1 MSSSKKQFQPG
12 DIIHG
17 RYKIS
22 EEIGSGGFATTYKA
36 QDLSLGIPVALKVYH
51 RSSFAGQKEAT
62 KEAKIAAGLYDLEGI
77 AAARDFFDEDD
88 TPCIV
93 MEYVKGTSIK
103 DYIHEHGRIAGDKML
118 LLVKPLLKS
127 LIKIHE
133 KGILHRDISA
143 DNILLTEDGK
153 LKLID
158 FGAARFTQ
166 KARGEEYTLI
176 FKRGFAPIEQCS
188 NAGEQGPWTDV
199 YGICATMYYM
209 VTGIIPDD
217 SVNRFMDDK
226 LLPLERIDGT
236 KLSRHAIACIT
247 KGLSVRIEDRYPS
260 VALLYA
266 DLYRNDISDTESSP
280 SVHSTIAPAVS
291 DPTETNFTEKLME
304 DIAHSMKK
312 DHFLFR
318 HRKAA
323 ISLLLCVLLALGIA
337 VYYYHAAPAGT
348 PGPDSLSEAAFSHS
362 PAPDSL
368 SGTAFSHS
376 PVPDSLSGT
385 AFSHSPAPDSLS
397 ETAISHSPVPDNRR
411 DSTSVHTRTTDNPQ
425 KVAFT
430 PSPGKQQKAA
440 STRQKS
446 SAQKSSSQKGNTT
459 TQKSSSSNSS
469 SSAQKSSSQKGN
481 TSAQKSS
488 SQKKSSSVKNTQH
501 FDGDLD
507 GL

>member
-323 ISLLLCVLLALGIA
+323 ISMLLCVLLTLGIA

-362 PAPDSL
+362 PAPD
-368 SGTAFSHS
+368 
-376 PVPDSLSGT
+376 
-385 AFSHSPAPDSLS
+385 
-397 ETAISHSPVPDNRR
+397 NRR
-411 DSTSVHTRTTDNPQ
+411 DSASVHTRTTDNPP
-425 KVAFT
+425 KVTFT

-488 SQKKSSSVKNTQH
+488 SQKKSFSGKNTQH

>member
-1 MSSSKKQFQPG
+1 MNGSYHSHSFFAFF
-12 DIIHG
+12 G
-17 RYKIS
+17 R
-22 EEIGSGGFATTYKA
+22 
-36 QDLSLGIPVALKVYH
+36 LKGAFP
-51 RSSFAGQKEAT
+51 S
-62 KEAKIAAGLYDLEGI
+62 
-77 AAARDFFDEDD
+77 AARDFFDEDD

-266 DLYRNDISDTESSP
+266 DLYRNDISDTENSP

-323 ISLLLCVLLALGIA
+323 ISMLLCVLLTLGIA

-348 PGPDSLSEAAFSHS
+348 PGPDSLSGTAFSHS

-376 PVPDSLSGT
+376 P
-385 AFSHSPAPDSLS
+385 A
-397 ETAISHSPVPDNRR
+397 PDNRR
-411 DSTSVHTRTTDNPQ
+411 DSASVHTRTTDNPP
-425 KVAFT
+425 KVTFT

-459 TQKSSSSNSS
+459 TQKSSPSNSS

-488 SQKKSSSVKNTQH
+488 SQKKSSSGKNTQH

>member
-103 DYIHEHGRIAGDKML
+103 DYIHRHGRIAGDKML

-348 PGPDSLSEAAFSHS
+348 PGPDSLS
-362 PAPDSL
+362 
-368 SGTAFSHS
+368 
-376 PVPDSLSGT
+376 GT
-385 AFSHSPAPDSLS
+385 AFSHSPAPD
-397 ETAISHSPVPDNRR
+397 NRR
-411 DSTSVHTRTTDNPQ
+411 DSASVHPRTTDNPP

-488 SQKKSSSVKNTQH
+488 SQKKSSSRKNTQH

>member
-304 DIAHSMKK
+304 DIALSMKK

-368 SGTAFSHS
+368 SGTAISHS
-376 PVPDSLSGT
+376 PVPDS
-385 AFSHSPAPDSLS
+385 
-397 ETAISHSPVPDNRR
+397 RR
-411 DSTSVHTRTTDNPQ
+411 DSASVHTRTTDNPP

-488 SQKKSSSVKNTQH
+488 SQKKSSSGKNTQH

>member
-51 RSSFAGQKEAT
+51 RSSFTGQKEAT

-103 DYIHEHGRIAGDKML
+103 DYIHQHGRIAGDKTL

-280 SVHSTIAPAVS
+280 SVHSTIVPAVS
-291 DPTETNFTEKLME
+291 DPTETDFTEKLME

-312 DHFLFR
+312 GHFLFR

-348 PGPDSLSEAAFSHS
+348 SGPDSLSEAAFSHS

-368 SGTAFSHS
+368 SGTAFSNS

-385 AFSHSPAPDSLS
+385 AFSHSL
-397 ETAISHSPVPDNRR
+397 VPDNRR
-411 DSTSVHTRTTDNPQ
+411 DSASVHTRTTDNPP
-425 KVAFT
+425 KVTFT

-440 STRQKS
+440 STRKKS
-446 SAQKSSSQKGNTT
+446 STQKSSSQKGNTT
-459 TQKSSSSNSS
+459 TQKSSSSNSR
-469 SSAQKSSSQKGN
+469 SSAQKNALSKNNSTRKN
-481 TSAQKSS
+481 SS
-488 SQKKSSSVKNTQH
+488 SQKKSSSGKNTQH

>member
-348 PGPDSLSEAAFSHS
+348 PGPDSLSGTAISHS
-362 PAPDSL
+362 PAPD
-368 SGTAFSHS
+368 
-376 PVPDSLSGT
+376 
-385 AFSHSPAPDSLS
+385 
-397 ETAISHSPVPDNRR
+397 NRR
-411 DSTSVHTRTTDNPQ
+411 DSASVHTRTTDNPP
-425 KVAFT
+425 KVTFT

-488 SQKKSSSVKNTQH
+488 SQKKSSSGKNTQH

>member
-93 MEYVKGTSIK
+93 MEYVKGTSVK

-118 LLVKPLLKS
+118 LLVQPLLKS

-236 KLSRHAIACIT
+236 KLNRHAIACIT

-323 ISLLLCVLLALGIA
+323 MSLLLCVLLALGIA

-348 PGPDSLSEAAFSHS
+348 PGPDSLSGTAISHS
-362 PAPDSL
+362 PAPD
-368 SGTAFSHS
+368 
-376 PVPDSLSGT
+376 
-385 AFSHSPAPDSLS
+385 
-397 ETAISHSPVPDNRR
+397 NRR
-411 DSTSVHTRTTDNPQ
+411 DSASMHTRTTDNPP
-425 KVAFT
+425 KVTFT

-440 STRQKS
+440 STRRKS

-481 TSAQKSS
+481 TSAQKNS
-488 SQKKSSSVKNTQH
+488 SQKKSSSGKNTQH